1 MTIIRH
7 LALMAIKGAH
17 IVTALRYSVENYNTR
32 LISTYSPLAKQ
43 DDWYFH
49 HTMLLIGIVAQR
61 PNMPNG
67 N

>member
-17 IVTALRYSVENYNTR
+17 VVTALRYSVENYN
-32 LISTYSPLAKQ
+32 
-43 DDWYFH
+43 
-49 HTMLLIGIVAQR
+49 TMLLIGIVAQR

>member
-32 LISTYSPLAKQ
+32 LISAYSPLAKQ

-49 HTMLLIGIVAQR
+49 DTMLLIGIVAQR